1 MSEVAQSEISPEQK
15 TYSAV
20 EKNGVVMAIWE
31 MVGNKHIRTIDPRSR
46 EGKALLAHY
55 QSQKEQQQKEE
66 TSKSPAENAANA
78 TPGS

>member
-20 EKNGVVMAIWE
+20 EKNGVVTAIWE
-31 MVGNKHIRTIDPRSR
+31 MVGNKHLRTIDPRSR

-55 QSQKEQQQKEE
+55 QSQKEEDAQ
-66 TSKSPAENAANA
+66 ENAASVA
-78 TPGS
+78 TSA

>member
-1 MSEVAQSEISPEQK
+1 MSEAVQSEIAPEQK

-31 MVGNKHIRTIDPRSR
+31 MVGNKHLRTIDPRSR

-55 QSQKEQQQKEE
+55 QSQKEAAAQE
-66 TSKSPAENAANA
+66 TSAGA
-78 TPGS
+78 TGA